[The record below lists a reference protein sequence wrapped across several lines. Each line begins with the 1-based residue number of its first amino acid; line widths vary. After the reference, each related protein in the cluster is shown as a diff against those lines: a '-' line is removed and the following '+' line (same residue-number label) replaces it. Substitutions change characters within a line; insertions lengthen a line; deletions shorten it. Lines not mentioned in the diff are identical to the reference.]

1 MLDNNGL
8 SDEHETPLQ
17 SDMVTW
23 PGSFSRG
30 DTWEIS
36 NKSVFS
42 FQLQFSLNS
51 TWCVCGVLIFYSG
64 TIAQYWKIFF
74 INLLSTMNFYEE
86 TQPSI
91 LIQFI
96 YE

>member
-23 PGSFSRG
+23 SGSFSRG

-51 TWCVCGVLIFYSG
+51 TWCVCGVLILFRNGS
-64 TIAQYWKIFF
+64 
-74 INLLSTMNFYEE
+74 
-86 TQPSI
+86 SI
-91 LIQFI
+91 LENIFHKSAFN
-96 YE
+96 YEFL

>member
-51 TWCVCGVLIFYSG
+51 TWCVCGVPILFRNDS
-64 TIAQYWKIFF
+64 
-74 INLLSTMNFYEE
+74 
-86 TQPSI
+86 SI
-91 LIQFI
+91 LENIFHKSAFN
-96 YE
+96 YEFL

>member
-17 SDMVTW
+17 SDMVAW

-42 FQLQFSLNS
+42 FQLQFSLYS
-51 TWCVCGVLIFYSG
+51 TG
-64 TIAQYWKIFF
+64 TRVWRSYF
-74 INLLSTMNFYEE
+74 IPER
-86 TQPSI
+86 
-91 LIQFI
+91 
-96 YE
+96 